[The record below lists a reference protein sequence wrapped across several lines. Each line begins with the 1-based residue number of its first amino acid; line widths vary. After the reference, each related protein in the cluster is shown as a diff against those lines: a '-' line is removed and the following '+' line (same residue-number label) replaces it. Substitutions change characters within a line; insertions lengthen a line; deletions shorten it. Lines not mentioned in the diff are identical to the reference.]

1 MKNRPFREEGKEIST
16 KNRKRTGAAFFQCP
30 VEKGG
35 KRPRGRTKVSSKIE
49 RNTAGSIE
57 PGGGQSCLSLGPQS
71 PKSRGFPQRAHRPK
85 TFPRSCPAATA
96 HCAESAIRI
105 SRITSRGFL
114 RYADR
119 SVLCT
124 GSHRGQKK
132 NSLSTFTSLV
142 AFAQLGH
149 ALSPL
154 FALYRVLYCIT
165 PEASP
170 DSPK

>member
-1 MKNRPFREEGKEIST
+1 MQL
-16 KNRKRTGAAFFQCP
+16 FFQCP
-30 VEKGG
+30 VEKGE

-49 RNTAGSIE
+49 RNTGGSIE

-71 PKSRGFPQRAHRPK
+71 PKTRGFAQSPK
-85 TFPRSCPAATA
+85 TFPRSCPAETA

-105 SRITSRGFL
+105 SRITSRGF
-114 RYADR
+114 RDTQMEVYC
-119 SVLCT
+119 V
-124 GSHRGQKK
+124 RGVTSGKKK

-154 FALYRVLYCIT
+154 FALYRVLYSIT